1 MEEIDNKMMKQLEDI
16 YVHKTSAA
24 VFLGRDN
31 FEGGMIYRRS
41 GVPSFCVRA
50 SYTLSWRLLLT
61 ADNVHVV
68 FAKTIALTSL
78 LMDNWFSYYY

>member
-1 MEEIDNKMMKQLEDI
+1 VEEIDNKMMKQLEDI

-50 SYTLSWRLLLT
+50 SYTLS
-61 ADNVHVV
+61 
-68 FAKTIALTSL
+68 
-78 LMDNWFSYYY
+78 